1 MIQGFNEFNIG
12 LQLDVE
18 LPKYK
23 VCSNVVHLQNMEVH
37 VILGYV
43 VEPSSKLEC
52 PCQGW

>member
-23 VCSNVVHLQNMEVH
+23 VSSNVVHPQNKEEG
-37 VILGYV
+37 VILGYA
-43 VEPSSKLEC
+43 VEPSSKC
-52 PCQGW
+52 

>member
-23 VCSNVVHLQNMEVH
+23 VCSNVVHLQNKEVR
-37 VILGYV
+37 VI
-43 VEPSSKLEC
+43 VEPLSKLEC